1 VSLSLLHGTVP
12 WVLSLLGLSALGWLL
27 LAPGARSWSRRLPQ
41 AVAAAALA
49 TCTLVL
55 LTDRVWQPFPDALP
69 ADVVW
74 LLGSALLALATAAFR
89 FNLVAG
95 WRRRTLVPVSVVVV
109 VLSCLSGVNL
119 SFGAYP
125 TIRSLFADQLERQVS
140 LDQVNG
146 PADLVSGRPLAAAW
160 HRPDGL
166 ADHGAVTTAEIPGAV
181 SGFHGRPALIYLP
194 PAYLTAP
201 RARLPV
207 LVLLTGQPGAPRD
220 WFTGGQL
227 AARMDRF
234 AAIHDG
240 LAPVVVVPDMLGSQL
255 SNPLC
260 LDSQLGNVASYV
272 DVDVPAW
279 IRATLHVDP
288 DPARWAV
295 GGFSSGGTC
304 ALQAAVRS
312 PGVYP
317 TLLDISGQDEATL
330 GSRSRTAREAFGG
343 DEAALSAVEPMTE
356 LASRSLPGSAAMV
369 VAGDHDNVYRPQQR
383 RVADALGQA
392 GVDVQLV
399 TLHGGHSWSVWGPA
413 IDRALP
419 WLADR
424 MALT

>member
-1 VSLSLLHGTVP
+1 VAGVSLSLLHGVVP
-12 WVLSLLGLSALGWLL
+12 WALSLLGLSALTWLL
-27 LAPGARSWSRRLPQ
+27 LAPGPRSWSRRLPQ
-41 AVAAAALA
+41 AVAAAIVA
-49 TCTLVL
+49 TFGLVL
-55 LTDRVWQPFPDALP
+55 LVDRVWQPFPDALP
-69 ADVVW
+69 TETVW
-74 LLGSALLALATAAFR
+74 LLGFTLLALCTAIFR
-89 FNLVAG
+89 FTLVRG
-95 WRRRTLVPVSVVVV
+95 WWRRTLVPLSVGIV

-125 TIRSLFADQLERQVS
+125 TFAALFTNQLERQVS

-146 PADLVSGRPLAAAW
+146 ATEMVSGKAW
-160 HRPDGL
+160 QRPDGL
-166 ADHGAVTTAEIPGAV
+166 ADHGAVATADIPGTV
-181 SGFHGRPALIYLP
+181 SGFVARPALIYLP

-201 RARLPV
+201 RAKLPV

-255 SNPLC
+255 ANPLC
-260 LDSQLGNVASYV
+260 LDSQLGNVATYV
-272 DVDVPAW
+272 DTDVPAW
-279 IRATLHVDP
+279 IRATLHIEP
-288 DPARWAV
+288 SPSQWAV

-304 ALQAAVRS
+304 ALQAAIRS
-312 PGVYP
+312 PLVYP

-330 GSRSRTAREAFGG
+330 GNRSRTARETFGG
-343 DEAALSAVEPMTE
+343 DETALTAVEPIPE
-356 LASRSLPGSAAMV
+356 LSSRRLPDSAAMI
-369 VAGDHDNVYRPQQR
+369 VAGDHDNVYLPQQR
-383 RVADALGQA
+383 RVADALGKA
-392 GVDVQLV
+392 GVQVELV

-413 IDRALP
+413 VDRALP

>member
-1 VSLSLLHGTVP
+1 VSLSLVHGAVP

-27 LAPGARSWSRRLPQ
+27 VAPGPRSWSRRLLP
-41 AVAAAALA
+41 AIATALVA
-49 TCTLVL
+49 TFTLVL
-55 LTDRVWQPFPDALP
+55 VVDRVWQPFPDTLP
-69 ADVVW
+69 VDVVW
-74 LLGSALLALATAAFR
+74 LLGVALLALVTAAFR
-89 FNLVAG
+89 FTMVTG
-95 WRRRTLVPVSVVVV
+95 WWRRALMPVSVAVVM
-109 VLSCLSGVNL
+109 LSCLSGVNL

-125 TIRSLFADQLERQVS
+125 TVRALLANQLERQVS

-146 PADLVSGRPLAAAW
+146 PADLVSGQPLARAW
-160 HRPDGL
+160 HRPDAL
-166 ADHGAVTTAEIPGAV
+166 ADHGAVATVEIPGTA

-194 PAYLTAP
+194 PAYLTSP
-201 RARLPV
+201 RAKLPV
-207 LVLLTGQPGAPRD
+207 LVLLTGQPGSPRD

-234 AAIHDG
+234 AALHDG
-240 LAPVVVVPDMLGSQL
+240 LAPVVVVPDMLGSQM

-260 LDSQLGNVASYV
+260 LDSRIGNAATYV
-272 DVDVPAW
+272 DTDVPAW
-279 IRATLHVDP
+279 IRATLHIDP
-288 DPARWAV
+288 DPGRWAV

-330 GSRSRTAREAFGG
+330 GSRSRTAGEAFGG
-343 DEAALSAVEPMTE
+343 NEAALAAVEPIAQ
-356 LASRSLPGSAAMV
+356 LASRKLPASAAMV
-369 VAGDHDNVYRPQQR
+369 VAGDHDNVYLPQQR
-383 RVADALGQA
+383 RVADALGGA